1 MDILNKVPKHSLGF
15 LVDMNGQFMLSY
27 YHHWQAE
34 DFTISRILSSML
46 LSFFGMYKWIY
57 SILWHIMGVPICTND
72 DRISIAPNIDPAR
85 RVSMKFQVSPL
96 NKSRR
101 MLYIVDFPVLTILM

>member
-1 MDILNKVPKHSLGF
+1 MDILNKVPKHSHGF

-34 DFTISRILSSML
+34 DFYYKYCRILSSML
-46 LSFFGMYKWIY
+46 LSSFNGFMAFYGTSWGYY
-57 SILWHIMGVPICTND
+57 CTND

-101 MLYIVDFPVLTILM
+101 MV